1 MGYKTETHW
10 HRQQYG
16 GYQREEGQGKGID
29 SGTAINMVMEDDL
42 TVGVGMQC
50 SIQISYCSDV
60 HLKPT

>member
-29 SGTAINMVMEDDL
+29 SGTAIN
-42 TVGVGMQC
+42 TW
-50 SIQISYCSDV
+50 
-60 HLKPT
+60 